1 LWRSIKLSLNL
12 IFTAAVFNFFILILI
27 LLLNPD
33 ITVTS
38 GEFLKLFLN
47 LLAYFGPLWFILVGI
62 TFFFIQ
68 FFSERKY
75 PIGIFSPPTI
85 TYFMSFNI
93 LVVSFFMYLNYDYYI
108 EFFSTPTK
116 ITFIKILLIN
126 LALIITGVV
135 FVFFKK
141 INKKWIQITFFIVL
155 CYNLFYS
162 YTAVVYNYQTGDS
175 FRKSEFTKNEREE
188 IPHQKM
194 TPRKIKIVIMDGLSL
209 NLIHSLV
216 SEQKLLNF
224 NEIIKKGASGKII
237 GYKPNLG
244 LSLLNS
250 ALTGLKPSEFTPH
263 SNTKYKFINIKH
275 EFDVRPRYLFF
286 RKSSYL
292 NLTSFYNKNDN
303 YYLDNINT
311 HYENR
316 GLQTVRIIRPDE
328 IPIYWEESL
337 QRDKRFVPLFS
348 DILNK
353 KDEKYELLKKA
364 FFFDSFLMN
373 RMRQHWED
381 NDIYYSVV
389 RFPGLGII
397 SRYFFQF
404 HNPDIGGNI
413 AESDIKKYGPIIEK
427 YYEYYASIIGNLII
441 TTDDNELLVILSFY
455 EYEPLPVWRRILV
468 TLIDKRDIYVYK
480 SLNSQ
485 GSIILYEKNALKKD
499 YPLKDISIYDIYPT
513 LLYYSGFQLSKHLEG
528 EVIRDI
534 FTDEFVLNNPIDI
547 NTNYRG
553 YNQ

>member
-1 LWRSIKLSLNL
+1 M
-12 IFTAAVFNFFILILI
+12 
-27 LLLNPD
+27 NPH
-33 ITVTS
+33 ITVT
-38 GEFLKLFLN
+38 GLDFLKLFLN

-85 TYFMSFNI
+85 TYFMSFTI
-93 LVVSFFMYLNYDYYI
+93 LAVSFFMYLNYDYYI
-108 EFFSTPTK
+108 EFFSISTK
-116 ITFIKILLIN
+116 TTFIKILLIN

-135 FVFFKK
+135 FVFFKR

-155 CYNLFYS
+155 GYNLIYS
-162 YTAVVYNYQTGDS
+162 YTATVYNYQGSD
-175 FRKSEFTKNEREE
+175 FYRKSESIRIEQEE
-188 IPHQKM
+188 ILHQKIA
-194 TPRKIKIVIMDGLSL
+194 PRKIKIVIMDGLSL

-224 NEIIKKGASGKII
+224 NEIIKKGVSGKII
-237 GYKPNLG
+237 GYKPNLD

-263 SNTKYKFINIKH
+263 SNTKYKFINVKH

-292 NLTSFYNKNDN
+292 NLTTFYNKNDN
-303 YYLDNINT
+303 FYLDNINT

-316 GLQTVRIIRPDE
+316 GLETVRIIRPDE
-328 IPIYWEESL
+328 IPIYWERAL

-353 KDEKYELLKKA
+353 KDEKYDLLKKA
-364 FFFDSFLMN
+364 FFFDSYLMN
-373 RMRQHWED
+373 SMRQHWED

-389 RFPGLGII
+389 CFPGLGII

-404 HNPDIGGNI
+404 HSPEIGGNI
-413 AESDIKKYGPIIEK
+413 SEADIKKYGAIIEK

-441 TTDDNELLVILSFY
+441 TTRDNELLVILSFF

-468 TLIDKRDIYVYK
+468 TLIDKKDIYVYK
-480 SLNSQ
+480 SLSSQ
-485 GSIILYEKNALKKD
+485 GSIILYEKSALKKD